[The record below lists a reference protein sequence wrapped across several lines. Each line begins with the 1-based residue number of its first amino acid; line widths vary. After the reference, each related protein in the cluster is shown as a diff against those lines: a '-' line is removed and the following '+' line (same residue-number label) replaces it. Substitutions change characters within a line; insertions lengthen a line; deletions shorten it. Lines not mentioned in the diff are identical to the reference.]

1 MINNGILSTK
11 ELLSKINRSK
21 SYTDSFQDC
30 LELMIR
36 TGISE
41 NFLENVKDK
50 KICSYEEG
58 MYIVKAFDINNF
70 KPKMKWLPDKIKTM
84 YQ

>member
-1 MINNGILSTK
+1 MINNGILLTK
-11 ELLSKINRSK
+11 ELLRRINRSK

-30 LELMIR
+30 LELMMR

-41 NFLENVKDK
+41 SFLENVKDK

-58 MYIVKAFDINNF
+58 MHIAKAFDVNNV
-70 KPKMKWLPDKIKTM
+70 KPKMDWLPDKIKIM
-84 YQ
+84 YH